1 MPRRTAKGQ
10 DIISRARRSMAK
22 KNHVGMFAPRPYTW
36 SGGRKLANGAYARY
50 CKAMNET
57 AEKTPATDR
66 TALLNQLKID
76 RTEPPVSDGRGK
88 WWATGIAVLIVAA
101 SGAWYFM
108 RPTGQPITTAI
119 AQAAPNAGSAASM
132 SASLLD
138 ASGYIVARRRATV
151 SSKVTGKVTK
161 VMLEEGQRVEAG
173 EIIATLDDAN
183 WKAALAQSI
192 AQVQQAEANVA
203 SAQVAFDDAKPI
215 FERSKQ
221 QKDAAVISAESFD
234 ESHAQFDVARNN
246 LIVAQRGLD
255 AARAGVEVARHNLDD
270 TVIRAPFAG
279 IVTEKAAQ
287 PGEMVS
293 PVSAGGGFTRTGIGT
308 IVDMDSLEVEVDVSE
323 NFINRV
329 RPQQPVIIKLN
340 AYPDWEIPGSVIA
353 MIPTADR
360 AKATVKVRI
369 AIKLK
374 DPRIIPEMGARVA
387 FLSENEPSVA
397 GTEKIVAPRS
407 VVIPAEAVST
417 SGNVSIVF
425 IVHGS
430 TVERRA
436 VRLGGKSSAGQ
447 VVLAG
452 LDAGNTVALGDLS
465 KLSDGARVRVEKQ

>member
-1 MPRRTAKGQ
+1 M
-10 DIISRARRSMAK
+10 
-22 KNHVGMFAPRPYTW
+22 
-36 SGGRKLANGAYARY
+36 
-50 CKAMNET
+50 AMNET

-76 RTEPPVSDGRGK
+76 RSEPPVSGGRGK

-101 SGAWYFM
+101 SGIWYLM

-138 ASGYIVARRRATV
+138 ASGYVVARRRATV

-192 AQVQQAEANVA
+192 AQLQQAEANVA

-221 QKDAAVISAESFD
+221 QKDAAVISAQSFD

-293 PVSAGGGFTRTGIGT
+293 PISAGGGFTRTGIGT

-329 RPQQPVIIKLN
+329 RPQQPVTIKLN

-369 AIKLK
+369 AIKPK

-387 FLSENEPSVA
+387 FLSDNEPAVSGA
-397 GTEKIVAPRS
+397 QTNVAPRS
-407 VVIPAEAVST
+407 VVIPGEAVST
-417 SGNVSIVF
+417 SGDISIVF

-447 VVLAG
+447 LVLAG

-465 KLSDGARVRVEKQ
+465 RLSDGAQVRVEKP